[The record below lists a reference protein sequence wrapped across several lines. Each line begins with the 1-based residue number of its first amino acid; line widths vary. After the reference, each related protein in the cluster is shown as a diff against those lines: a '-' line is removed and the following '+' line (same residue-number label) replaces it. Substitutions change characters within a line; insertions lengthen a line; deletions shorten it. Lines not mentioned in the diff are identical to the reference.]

1 MGFCDE
7 SLFRAN
13 RVSASSDAQARG
25 GLKADS
31 RVTGGSEP
39 RPIRVSV
46 VGPAVGIGS
55 RYELTARVPGVASPG
70 HYRLRKRLDVDRDSH
85 PGYKWWPAQ
94 EIESIEVI
102 AEFDVMSGWIA
113 MRGPRRPPQRLGDR
127 PAGTTVVPVYH
138 P

>member
-1 MGFCDE
+1 
-7 SLFRAN
+7 
-13 RVSASSDAQARG
+13 
-25 GLKADS
+25 
-31 RVTGGSEP
+31 
-39 RPIRVSV
+39 
-46 VGPAVGIGS
+46 
-55 RYELTARVPGVASPG
+55 
-70 HYRLRKRLDVDRDSH
+70 LDVDRDSH